1 MSLFSND
8 NLYAGQLITELILFY
23 FIFFFNGHHFYF
35 LYVQYFLF
43 ILTYLWEVGGLLLFF
58 YWQN

>member
-35 LYVQYFLF
+35 LFVQYFLF
-43 ILTYLWEVGGLLLFF
+43 ILT
-58 YWQN
+58 